1 MINRFKNYLASKSF
15 LLMAVI
21 VIGSV
26 SGIGYTIIKL
36 DRDSHLATVKRD
48 VENGLYATTEQVQLR
63 FFETVLIAKRI
74 ENILSMSSGEVD
86 EQVVKAVEQF
96 QKDSPEIVA
105 VALAPGLEVT
115 HSFPLGDDETA
126 IGLKYW
132 QVPEQMASVARA
144 YRGQSAVVDGPV
156 SLLGGGAGYILRYPV
171 FLPRPDRDVD
181 HFWGIISIV
190 VEADSLLSP
199 ERHDFGDA
207 SKYLFELNEIPASGL
222 PVAPSGNGSVSWR
235 FEPVV
240 VEFSMLGNRW
250 QAMARPADGWPSYSP
265 QSSYLVAF
273 SLFSAVV
280 LLVVLSAYR
289 RLAVK
294 KDDAHALLAE
304 AVGCISEG
312 FIAFDDKERLMIVN
326 QKYLDYHSDIADLVV
341 PGMTMDELARIS
353 ATHQPTPLSHEE
365 RETWIKNRMEN
376 FRHPGESFLQQ
387 IGDEFW
393 LKVTEAK
400 TPHGYTVGIWTDVS
414 AEKHAQGVAEAADRE
429 KTDFLNNVSHELRT
443 PLTVIFGRATFMR
456 NSDRLPQ
463 SKQLAKAISADGTPS
478 AEVTSAIKKYQD
490 FISEQGAGI
499 ADSAQHMIR
508 LVEDLL
514 DWTKV
519 ARGKLELDMQLL
531 QLDELARSVVE
542 DLQPNAEAKGLALSY
557 EGDSTAEAVAD
568 KVRLKQ
574 ILYNLINNAIKFTDT
589 GTIHLAM
596 TREKGQIVFNVTDTG
611 HGISEENM
619 ERVFQRFQQVDGSM
633 SRKSGGLGLGL
644 AISEQLAAL
653 HGGTLSL
660 TSKIDHGSTFTLKMP
675 STDRSEKSGENAE
688 QNSIT
693 IEHVA

>member
-1 MINRFKNYLASKSF
+1 MISRIRNYLSSKSF

-21 VIGSV
+21 VIGGV

-36 DRDSHLATVKRD
+36 DRDNHLATVKRD
-48 VENGLYATTEQVQLR
+48 VENGLYATAEQVQLR
-63 FFETVLIAKRI
+63 FFETVLIAKKI
-74 ENILSMSSGEVD
+74 ENILSTSGGVVD
-86 EQVVKAVEQF
+86 AKIVRAVEEF
-96 QKDSPEIVA
+96 QKEAPAIVA
-105 VALAPGLEVT
+105 VALAPGLQVT
-115 HSFPLGDDETA
+115 HSFPQGDDKTA

-156 SLLGGGAGYILRYPV
+156 SLLGGKAGYILRYPV
-171 FLPRPDRDVD
+171 FLPRSDRDLD
-181 HFWGIISIV
+181 RFWGIISIV
-190 VEADSLLSP
+190 VEADSLLSA

-207 SKYLFELNEIPASGL
+207 SKYLFELKEIPASGL
-222 PVAPSGNGSVSWR
+222 PAASAGNGDISWR

-250 QAMARPADGWPSYSP
+250 QAKARPTDGWPSYSP
-265 QSSYLVAF
+265 QSSYLVGF
-273 SLFSAVV
+273 SLFSAMV
-280 LLVVLSAYR
+280 LLVVLLAYR

-294 KDDAHALLAE
+294 KDNAHALLSE

-326 QKYLDYHSDIADLVV
+326 EKYLDYHSDIADLVV
-341 PGMTMDELARIS
+341 PGMKMDELARI
-353 ATHQPTPLSHEE
+353 AAAHQPTPLDADEK
-365 RETWIKNRMEN
+365 TAWIASRMDK
-376 FRHPGESFLQQ
+376 FRNPGESFIQQ
-387 IGDEFW
+387 VGEELW

-414 AEKHAQGVAEAADRE
+414 TEKHAQDAAEAADRE

-463 SKQLAKAISADGTPS
+463 SKKLAMAISAGGTPS
-478 AEVTSAIKKYQD
+478 AEIAGAVKTYQD

-531 QLDELARSVVE
+531 KLDELAFSVVE
-542 DLQPNAEAKGLALSY
+542 DLQPNAKAKGLKLTYS
-557 EGDSTAEAVAD
+557 GDSTAEAIAD

-574 ILYNLINNAIKFTDT
+574 ILYNLINNAIKFTDK
-589 GTIHLAM
+589 GSIHLAM
-596 TREKGQIVFNVTDTG
+596 AKEDGQVVFNVTDTG
-611 HGISEENM
+611 HGISEENL

-660 TSKIDHGSTFTLKMP
+660 TSKIGHGSTFTLKMP
-675 STDRSEKSGENAE
+675 SSEGVAEGTKSAGET
-688 QNSIT
+688 SIT
-693 IEHVA
+693 IENVA

>member
-1 MINRFKNYLASKSF
+1 
-15 LLMAVI
+15 MAVI

-36 DRDSHLATVKRD
+36 DRDSHLASVKRD
-48 VENGLYATTEQVQLR
+48 VENGLYATAEQVQQR
-63 FFETVLIAKRI
+63 FFETVLTAKRI
-74 ENILSMSSGEVD
+74 ENILSISGGAVD
-86 EQVVKAVEQF
+86 TQVVNIVTKL
-96 QKDSPEIVA
+96 QKDSPTIVA

-115 HSFPLGDDETA
+115 HSFPLSDDETA

-144 YRGQSAVVDGPV
+144 YRGQSAVVDGPL
-156 SLLGGGAGYILRYPV
+156 SLLGGEMGYILRYPV
-171 FLPRPDRDVD
+171 FLPLPDRDRD
-181 HFWGIISIV
+181 RFWGIISIAIR
-190 VEADSLLSP
+190 ADSLFSS

-207 SKYLFELNEIPASGL
+207 SKYLFELNEIPASGV
-222 PVAPSGNGSVSWR
+222 PVATAGNGNQSWR

-240 VEFSMLGNRW
+240 VDFSMLGNRW
-250 QAMARPADGWPSYSP
+250 QALARPTAGWPSYSP

-289 RLAVK
+289 RLALK

-326 QKYLDYHSDIADLVV
+326 QKYLDYHANIADLVV
-341 PGMTMDELARIS
+341 PGMTMDELVRIA
-353 ATHQPTPLSHEE
+353 ATHQAAPFVPED
-365 RETWIKNRMEN
+365 REAWIADRMEN
-376 FRHPGESFLQQ
+376 FRNPGESFLQQ
-387 IGDEFW
+387 ISDDLW

-456 NSDRLPQ
+456 NSERLPQ
-463 SKQLAKAISADGTPS
+463 SKKLTKAISADGPPTP
-478 AEVTSAIKKYQD
+478 AVTTAINKYQD

-531 QLDELARSVVE
+531 QLDELAASVVE
-542 DLQPNAEAKGLALSY
+542 DLQPNAEAKGLDLSY
-557 EGDSTAEAVAD
+557 AGDSSAEAMAD

-574 ILYNLINNAIKFTDT
+574 ILYNLINNAIKFTDK
-589 GTIHLAM
+589 GSIHLEM
-596 TREKGQIVFNVTDTG
+596 TRENGQIVFNVTDTG
-611 HGISEENM
+611 HGISEENL

-660 TSKIDHGSTFTLKMP
+660 TSKIGRGSTFTLKMP
-675 STDRSEKSGENAE
+675 SSERADQGSEGAG
-688 QNSIT
+688 QTSIT
-693 IEHVA
+693 IENVA